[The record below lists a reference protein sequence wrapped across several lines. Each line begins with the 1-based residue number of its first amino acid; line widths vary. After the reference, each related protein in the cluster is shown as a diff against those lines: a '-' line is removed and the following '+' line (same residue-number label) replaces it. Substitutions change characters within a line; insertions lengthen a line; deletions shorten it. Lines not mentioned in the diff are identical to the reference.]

1 MKNTTKPLS
10 SFLGGRFILL
20 ALGLCVSAGVQAH
33 PLHTMA
39 DFYTGLAHPWSG
51 VDHWLVMFAIG
62 VLAARQKGFQR
73 MGPPALFLLSML
85 VGTLWHSGGNIL
97 IGYELGV
104 LVSMG
109 LIGAGLL
116 LPRLPLILGCAAAG
130 LGFFHGY
137 AHHVEIG
144 NAAWG
149 AYVAGFMGATAV
161 LHGLGYGVIRFF
173 PQYAGSIQR
182 LTGFALL
189 VSGALLSSA

>member
-1 MKNTTKPLS
+1 MKKTKKLLS
-10 SFLGGRFILL
+10 SALGGRCILL
-20 ALGLCVSAGVQAH
+20 VLGLCVSAGVQAH

-39 DFYTGLAHPWSG
+39 DFYTGLAHPWGG

-62 VLAARQKGFQR
+62 ILAARQKGFQR

-85 VGTLWHSGGNIL
+85 VGTLWHSGGSLLPGYESGIL
-97 IGYELGV
+97 I
-104 LVSMG
+104 SMG
-109 LIGAGLL
+109 AIGGSLF
-116 LPRLPLILGCAAAG
+116 LPRQPLILGCAVAG

-149 AYVAGFMGATAV
+149 AYVAGFMAATAV

-182 LTGFALL
+182 FTGFALL
-189 VSGALLSSA
+189 VSGALLGSA